1 MEQNRREK
9 AELLIKKVLEEKSFT
24 SLTEEDKSF
33 LIDEY
38 SDEMKIV
45 SKNYDEY
52 LALPTQQKLV
62 NIIIY
67 SLKEYL
73 GSWHVSTKEMQEISE
88 YLETISKI
96 K

>member
-9 AELLIKKVLEEKSFT
+9 AELLVRKVLEEKSFE
-24 SLTEEDKSF
+24 SLSEGDKSF

-38 SDEMKIV
+38 SDEMKIE
-45 SKNYDEY
+45 SKNYDDY
-52 LALPTQQKLV
+52 LALSVQQKLV

-73 GSWHVSTKEMQEISE
+73 GSWHVSTQEMNEISE
-88 YLETISKI
+88 YLKTISKI